1 MAEAQSIVKDDRG
14 GTVVPE
20 ETTRLKTLGPCE
32 KCGGR
37 WWRGPTPE
45 NIFTPH
51 PTEISNWVS
60 TPNGKYFA
68 ECRNCGRTVRL

>member
-20 ETTRLKTLGPCE
+20 ETTRLKTPGPC

-37 WWRGPTPE
+37 IWKGP
-45 NIFTPH
+45 FK
-51 PTEISNWVS
+51 SNLDEAY
-60 TPNGKYFA
+60 YFA
-68 ECRNCGRTVRL
+68 RCYKCGSVVILGR